1 MLTKIRKREHVCNST
16 FAGML
21 DSAAC
26 MSKFL
31 RLIAGEPDI
40 SKVPLMIDSSKFD
53 VIVAGLLVSQGKC
66 IVNSIRFFEKRSF
79 LQTSFLFLTKQPWL
93 SLVFVYFQF
102 EGR

>member
-1 MLTKIRKREHVCNST
+1 MCDST

-66 IVNSIRFFEKRSF
+66 IVNSIRFFDKIISANIVSF
-79 LQTSFLFLTKQPWL
+79 KKTTMAKF
-93 SLVFVYFQF
+93 SLCVFQF
-102 EGR
+102 EGG